1 MATNQTTPARLW
13 NRDFLLLWQGV
24 AESKLGSVLY
34 AIGIGVWVYDRTD
47 SAALMGL
54 MTERTTAA
62 RSVMAGLAGVAR
74 RRQGLLSGRRC
85 MTGCVRTTPIQH
97 R

>member
-1 MATNQTTPARLW
+1 MASNQTPPARLW

-54 MTERTTAA
+54 MTSFR
-62 RSVMAGLAGVAR
+62 LN
-74 RRQGLLSGRRC
+74 
-85 MTGCVRTTPIQH
+85 
-97 R
+97 